1 MENNDSKKKDV
12 IIKNSALSNVPL
24 YKMLKPEIVK
34 WEEDKI
40 TVKFIIYPWELNH
53 MSTLHGGVI
62 ATVLD
67 LVCGLL
73 TSYLTNSSAIPT
85 INLNIN
91 FLTSAVV
98 NEELYVEANAD
109 KVGKTIVNLSAK
121 AYIRK
126 NTNNSEIKK
135 IATATAT
142 FYIVNKN

>member
-1 MENNDSKKKDV
+1 MEDNDSKKKDV

-40 TVKFIIYPWELNH
+40 TVKFIIYPCELNH